1 MWVISAIG
9 VVALVVFVVF
19 VGFFGLCLVREA
31 INAWEEIFR

>member
-9 VVALVVFVVF
+9 VVALVVF